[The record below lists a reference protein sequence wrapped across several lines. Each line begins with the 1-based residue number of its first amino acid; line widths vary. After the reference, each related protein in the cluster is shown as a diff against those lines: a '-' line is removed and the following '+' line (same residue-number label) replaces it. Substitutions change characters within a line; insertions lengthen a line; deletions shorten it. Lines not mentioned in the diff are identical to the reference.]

1 MGACALPR
9 VIAPTAAPDPG
20 YTQLDPST
28 GLHMT
33 GTPVSLDLATYRLE
47 VTGKVAHPLS
57 LSFDELRCLPRV
69 EARPMLVCPGF
80 FRDTANWAGASLA
93 AVLAL
98 AEPASDARYVELIGA
113 DGYSSLPEIERAL
126 DPANFLAYEWEGQ
139 PVPVL
144 HGFPVRAVLPKEEG
158 NRWVKWLVRIEVK

>member
-1 MGACALPR
+1 
-9 VIAPTAAPDPG
+9 
-20 YTQLDPST
+20 
-28 GLHMT
+28 
-33 GTPVSLDLATYRLE
+33 
-47 VTGKVAHPLS
+47 
-57 LSFDELRCLPRV
+57 
-69 EARPMLVCPGF
+69 MLVCPGF

-98 AEPASDARYVELIGA
+98 AEPASDAKYVELTGA

-144 HGFPVRAVLPKEEG
+144 HGFPVRAVLPKEDG
-158 NRWVKWLVRIEVK
+158 NRWVKWLIKIEVK